1 MTENGQKK
9 PILGPP
15 VHTAKVAEKSTC
27 PAGRDENANA
37 KNGLTLKVRR
47 NAQWLEL
54 NLWSKFILLDV
65 FLEANIVMVTSL
77 NPMEMQVI
85 LEKWFCGRQK
95 LYYLTYHKYPLV
107 YLTLLNS

>member
-1 MTENGQKK
+1 MSYIG
-9 PILGPP
+9 
-15 VHTAKVAEKSTC
+15 KSVQLAVKLTF
-27 PAGRDENANA
+27 NA

-47 NAQWLEL
+47 NAQWLGL

-85 LEKWFCGRQK
+85 LE
-95 LYYLTYHKYPLV
+95 
-107 YLTLLNS
+107 